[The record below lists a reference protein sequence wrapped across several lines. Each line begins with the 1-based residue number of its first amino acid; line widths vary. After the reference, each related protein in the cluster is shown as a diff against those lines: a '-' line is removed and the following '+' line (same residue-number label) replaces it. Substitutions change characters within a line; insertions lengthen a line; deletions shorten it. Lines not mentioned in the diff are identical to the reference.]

1 MVKIFRLKN
10 LAESFGRSISN
21 VLKTKDGINQI
32 RYEKNGKFDYEEY
45 KRIQIEGNK
54 EKLDEVFKIEENI
67 EMLSTFLKKN
77 LSDIK
82 FGICHGT
89 RRGKEQEWFRKYL
102 GAEVIGTEI
111 SDTINQFPNTIQWD
125 FHKVKDEWIENVDF
139 IYSNSLDHSYD
150 VKFCLKQWFKCLRKG
165 GICIVNGST
174 ANLPYF
180 INKLDPFGF
189 TKEGL
194 LNLINKLAGECNVKI
209 DSVLQGKPNPKKL
222 YKGWYYCMVKKI

>member
-1 MVKIFRLKN
+1 MKIFRLKN

-32 RYEKNGKFDYEEY
+32 RFEKNRKFDYEGY

-54 EKLDEVFKIEENI
+54 EKLDEVFEIEENI

-77 LSDIK
+77 LSNIN

-102 GAEVIGTEI
+102 NVDVIGTEI
-111 SDTINQFPNTIQWD
+111 SDTANQFPNTIQWD
-125 FHKVKDEWIENVDF
+125 FHKVKDEWVENVDF

-150 VKFCLKQWFKCLRKG
+150 AEFCLKQWFKCLRKG
-165 GICIVNGST
+165 GICIVNGSM

-180 INKLDPFGF
+180 ANKLDPLGF
-189 TKEGL
+189 TKKGL
-194 LNLINKLAGECNVKI
+194 LNLINKLADECNVKI
-209 DSVLQGKPNPKKL
+209 DSVLQGKPNPKKP
-222 YKGWYYCMVKKI
+222 YKGWYYYIVRKI